1 MGFDVARSTI
11 QGNAKASVRGTSDEE
26 IPRFPFILIA
36 NLGMKG
42 WLGKEFLW
50 IIEKQKKLRKEWGN
64 KPCSHPNFEV
74 ETHLDSG
81 YAAVKTGD
89 YVCTC
94 CGQDFT
100 KEEKDRIIAKRNKD

>member
-50 IIEKQKKLRKEWGN
+50 IIEKQKNCVKSGVISLVLIQILRWKLIWIQAM
-64 KPCSHPNFEV
+64 
-74 ETHLDSG
+74 L
-81 YAAVKTGD
+81 
-89 YVCTC
+89 
-94 CGQDFT
+94 Q
-100 KEEKDRIIAKRNKD
+100 

>member
-11 QGNAKASVRGTSDEE
+11 QGNAKASVRGTSNEE

-50 IIEKQKKLRKEWGN
+50 IIEKQKNCVKSGVISLN
-64 KPCSHPNFEV
+64 HYLIDHN
-74 ETHLDSG
+74 LD
-81 YAAVKTGD
+81 KH
-89 YVCTC
+89 
-94 CGQDFT
+94 Q
-100 KEEKDRIIAKRNKD
+100 

>member
-1 MGFDVARSTI
+1 MRFDVARSTI

-50 IIEKQKKLRKEWGN
+50 IIEKQKNCVKSGVISLVLIQILRWKLIWIQAM
-64 KPCSHPNFEV
+64 
-74 ETHLDSG
+74 L
-81 YAAVKTGD
+81 
-89 YVCTC
+89 
-94 CGQDFT
+94 Q
-100 KEEKDRIIAKRNKD
+100 

>member
-1 MGFDVARSTI
+1 MIFDVARSAI

-50 IIEKQKKLRKEWGN
+50 IIEKQKNCVKSGVISLVLIQILRWKLIWIQAM
-64 KPCSHPNFEV
+64 
-74 ETHLDSG
+74 L
-81 YAAVKTGD
+81 
-89 YVCTC
+89 
-94 CGQDFT
+94 Q
-100 KEEKDRIIAKRNKD
+100 

>member
-1 MGFDVARSTI
+1 MRFDVARSTI

-50 IIEKQKKLRKEWGN
+50 IIEKQKNSVKSGVISLVLIQILRWKLIWIQAM
-64 KPCSHPNFEV
+64 
-74 ETHLDSG
+74 L
-81 YAAVKTGD
+81 
-89 YVCTC
+89 
-94 CGQDFT
+94 Q
-100 KEEKDRIIAKRNKD
+100 

>member
-1 MGFDVARSTI
+1 MRFDVARSTI

-50 IIEKQKKLRKEWGN
+50 IIEKQKNCVKSGVISLVLIQILRWKLIWIQAM
-64 KPCSHPNFEV
+64 
-74 ETHLDSG
+74 L
-81 YAAVKTGD
+81 
-89 YVCTC
+89 
-94 CGQDFT
+94 
-100 KEEKDRIIAKRNKD
+100 

>member
-1 MGFDVARSTI
+1 M
-11 QGNAKASVRGTSDEE
+11 
-26 IPRFPFILIA
+26 
-36 NLGMKG
+36 
-42 WLGKEFLW
+42 
-50 IIEKQKKLRKEWGN
+50 
-64 KPCSHPNFEV
+64 

>member
-1 MGFDVARSTI
+1 VGFDVARSTI

-50 IIEKQKKLRKEWGN
+50 IIEKQKNCVKSGVISLVLIQILRWKLIWIQAM
-64 KPCSHPNFEV
+64 
-74 ETHLDSG
+74 L
-81 YAAVKTGD
+81 
-89 YVCTC
+89 
-94 CGQDFT
+94 Q
-100 KEEKDRIIAKRNKD
+100 

>member
-1 MGFDVARSTI
+1 MLAICCIYWHLRIISCHFECCMIFDVARSTI

-50 IIEKQKKLRKEWGN
+50 IIEKQKNCVKSGVISLVLIQILRWKLIWIQAM
-64 KPCSHPNFEV
+64 
-74 ETHLDSG
+74 L
-81 YAAVKTGD
+81 
-89 YVCTC
+89 
-94 CGQDFT
+94 Q
-100 KEEKDRIIAKRNKD
+100 

>member
-1 MGFDVARSTI
+1 MDYR
-11 QGNAKASVRGTSDEE
+11 KAE
-26 IPRFPFILIA
+26 
-36 NLGMKG
+36 
-42 WLGKEFLW
+42 
-50 IIEKQKKLRKEWGN
+50 KLRKEWGN
-64 KPCSHPNFEV
+64 KV

>member
-36 NLGMKG
+36 NLGKG
-42 WLGKEFLW
+42 ISMDYRKAE
-50 IIEKQKKLRKEWGN
+50 KLRKEWGN

-81 YAAVKTGD
+81 YAVVKTGD